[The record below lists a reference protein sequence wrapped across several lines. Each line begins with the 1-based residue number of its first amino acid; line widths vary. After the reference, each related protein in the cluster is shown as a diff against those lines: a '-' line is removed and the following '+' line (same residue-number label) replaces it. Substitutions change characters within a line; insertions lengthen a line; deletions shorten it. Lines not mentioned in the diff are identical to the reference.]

1 MDDKHLL
8 NLAKEISE
16 IINRN
21 RVYNANIITELHA
34 NENAHSRILRMFL
47 QYDDGT
53 KSYPVLKRFLEIPKI
68 KNVLSSSVVFKT
80 PYFANEQE
88 RIDVLIEEPHSF
100 AIIIEN
106 KIKGA
111 TDQKRQ
117 LERYIESVNAHGDGV
132 PYDNIY
138 AIYLTDNGEKIVDEC
153 SLTDNAKNY
162 LGYNDEC
169 DMGRFIPLNY
179 RYDILPWLE
188 KEVLPNCAYNEDLL
202 ISALKQ
208 YIDYL
213 KCMFGIIENEE
224 QKILIME
231 KLKKEIGISGND
243 LESVEKCFKTIEEL
257 ECLKNRIVE
266 LKKDIVANANWVE
279 EYIKK
284 PFDDFLKKQNATSGS
299 DYELVVSFESFNRF
313 DIVVRSKNWEK
324 YNFLVQEYGGMYY
337 GLVNIDKSN
346 PYKVKEG
353 SFNGYDKNN
362 AWWSAR
368 KRFRLAEL
376 CELDFWKQVRNGDFV
391 KNLIEMF
398 EEVLK
403 NIEMQ

>member
-1 MDDKHLL
+1 MNDKHLL
-8 NLAKEISE
+8 KLAKEISE
-16 IINRN
+16 IINKS

-47 QYDDGT
+47 QYDDG
-53 KSYPVLKRFLEIPKI
+53 KKKYPILGKFLDIPKV
-68 KNVLSSSVVFKT
+68 KQVFGNKEFKSPVFT
-80 PYFANEQE
+80 NERE
-88 RIDVLIEEPHSF
+88 RIDVLIEEHRSF

-138 AIYLTDNGEKIVDEC
+138 AIYLTDSGDKEVSDD
-153 SLTDNAKNY
+153 SFTDVAKKR
-162 LGYNDEC
+162 LGYNDEN

-188 KEVLPNCAYNEDLL
+188 KEVLPNCIEKEELL

-257 ECLKNRIVE
+257 ECLKNRVVE
-266 LKKDIVANANWVE
+266 LKKDLVANWVE

-284 PFDDFLKKQNATSGS
+284 PFREYLEAKDSVYSLEVRFN
-299 DYELVVSFESFNRF
+299 SFECF
-313 DIVVRSKNWEK
+313 DIVVHSENWEK
-324 YNFLVQEYGGMYY
+324 YYFLVQHKYKENYY
-337 GLVNIDKSN
+337 GIYNKNRYD

-353 SFNGYDKNN
+353 SFNEWPVEP
-362 AWWSAR
+362 WWPACNPS
-368 KRFRLAEL
+368 LLPNLSEL
-376 CELDFWKQVRNGDFV
+376 EFWEQVCNEKFV
-391 KNLIEMF
+391 NILKEMF

>member
-8 NLAKEISE
+8 KLAKETSE

-47 QYDDGT
+47 QYDDG
-53 KSYPVLKRFLEIPKI
+53 KKEFPILRKFLEMP
-68 KNVLSSSVVFKT
+68 NVKKVLGDKEFKS
-80 PYFANEQE
+80 PIFSNEQE
-88 RIDVLIEEPHSF
+88 RIDVLIEEPRSF
-100 AIIIEN
+100 AIIVEN

-111 TDQKRQ
+111 TDQERQ
-117 LERYIESVNAHGDGV
+117 LERYMECVQGHKIKPE
-132 PYDNIY
+132 NIY
-138 AIYLTDNGEKIVDEC
+138 AIYLTSDGEKEVDDC
-153 SLTDNAKNY
+153 SLTPKAKEWLGCKEDN
-162 LGYNDEC
+162 
-169 DMGRFIPLNY
+169 GRYIPMNY

-188 KEVLPNCAYNEDLL
+188 KEVLPNCIEKEELL

-231 KLKKEIGISGND
+231 KLKKEIGISGNN

-257 ECLKNRIVE
+257 ECLKNRVVE
-266 LKKDIVANANWVE
+266 LKKDLVANWVE

-284 PFDDFLKKQNATSGS
+284 PFGEYLNGIDPM
-299 DYELVVSFESFNRF
+299 YELVVKFDSFERF
-313 DIVVRSKNWEK
+313 DIAVHYKGWEK
-324 YNFLVQEYGGMYY
+324 FFFLVQKMGGTYY
-337 GLVNIDKSN
+337 GIYNKEKSN
-346 PYKVKEG
+346 PYKVKDNTF
-353 SFNGYDKNN
+353 SGYPAAPWWPAYKND
-362 AWWSAR
+362 SS
-368 KRFRLAEL
+368 LVPIGES
-376 CELDFWKQVRNGDFV
+376 DFWRQV
-391 KNLIEMF
+391 KNLAFVSHLKEMF

>member
-8 NLAKEISE
+8 KLAKEISE
-16 IINRN
+16 IINKS

-47 QYDDGT
+47 QYDDG
-53 KSYPVLKRFLEIPKI
+53 KKEFPILRKFLEIPKVKKI
-68 KNVLSSSVVFKT
+68 FGNKGFKNPVFS
-80 PYFANEQE
+80 NEQE
-88 RIDVLIEEPHSF
+88 RIDVLIEEPGSF
-100 AIIIEN
+100 AVIVEN

-111 TDQKRQ
+111 TDQERQ
-117 LERYIESVNAHGDGV
+117 LERYIESVESHESHGISS
-132 PYDNIY
+132 DNIY

-153 SLTDNAKNY
+153 SLTEKAKKKLNY
-162 LGYNDEC
+162 NGSE
-169 DMGRFIPLNY
+169 DMGRFIPMNY

-188 KEVLPNCAYNEDLL
+188 KEVLPNCIEKEELL

-257 ECLKNRIVE
+257 ECLKNRVVE
-266 LKKDIVANANWVE
+266 LKKDLVANWVE

>member
-1 MDDKHLL
+1 MDDKLL
-8 NLAKEISE
+8 LKLAKEISE

-47 QYDDGT
+47 QYDDG
-53 KSYPVLKRFLEIPKI
+53 KKEFPILRKFLEIPKVKKI
-68 KNVLSSSVVFKT
+68 FGNKGFKNPVFS
-80 PYFANEQE
+80 NEQE
-88 RIDVLIEEPHSF
+88 RIDVLIEEPGSF
-100 AIIIEN
+100 AVIVEN

-111 TDQKRQ
+111 TDQERQ
-117 LERYIESVNAHGDGV
+117 LERYIESVESHESHGISS
-132 PYDNIY
+132 DNIY

-153 SLTDNAKNY
+153 SLTKIAKKKLNY
-162 LGYNDEC
+162 NGSE
-169 DMGRFIPLNY
+169 DMGRFIPMNY

-188 KEVLPNCAYNEDLL
+188 KEVLPNCIEKEELL

-257 ECLKNRIVE
+257 ECLKNRVVE
-266 LKKDIVANANWVE
+266 LKKDLVANWVE

-324 YNFLVQEYGGMYY
+324 CNFLVQEYGGMYY

-403 NIEMQ
+403 NIEKQ

>member
-8 NLAKEISE
+8 NLAKGISE

-47 QYDDGT
+47 QYDDG
-53 KSYPVLKRFLEIPKI
+53 KKKYPILGKFLDIPKV
-68 KNVLSSSVVFKT
+68 KQVFGNKEFKSPVFT
-80 PYFANEQE
+80 NERE
-88 RIDVLIEEPHSF
+88 RIDVLIEEPRSF
-100 AIIIEN
+100 AIIVEN

-117 LERYIESVNAHGDGV
+117 LERYIESVNRYGV

-138 AIYLTDNGEKIVDEC
+138 AIYLTDSGDKEVSDD
-153 SLTDNAKNY
+153 SFTDIAKER
-162 LGYNDEC
+162 LGYKDEN
-169 DMGRFIPLNY
+169 DMGRFVPMNY

-188 KEVLPNCAYNEDLL
+188 KEVLPNCSYKEDLL

-257 ECLKNRIVE
+257 ECLKNMVVE
-266 LKKDIVANANWVE
+266 LKKDLVANWVE

-284 PFDDFLKKQNATSGS
+284 PFGEYLNGIDPM
-299 DYELVVSFESFNRF
+299 YELVVKFDSFERF
-313 DIVVRSKNWEK
+313 DIAVHYKGWEK
-324 YNFLVQEYGGMYY
+324 FFFLVQKMGGTYY
-337 GLVNIDKSN
+337 GIYNKEKSN
-346 PYKVKEG
+346 PYKVKDNTF
-353 SFNGYDKNN
+353 SGYTTAPWWPAYKND
-362 AWWSAR
+362 SS
-368 KRFRLAEL
+368 LVPLGES
-376 CELDFWKQVRNGDFV
+376 DFWRQV
-391 KNLIEMF
+391 KNLAFVIHLKEMF

-403 NIEMQ
+403 NIKMQ

>member
-34 NENAHSRILRMFL
+34 NENAHSRILRMLL
-47 QYDDGT
+47 QYDNG
-53 KSYPVLKRFLEIPKI
+53 KKEYPILRKFLEIPNLK
-68 KNVLSSSVVFKT
+68 KVFGNTDFKS
-80 PYFANEQE
+80 PIFRNEQE
-88 RIDVLIEEPHSF
+88 RIDVLIEEPRSF

-111 TDQKRQ
+111 PDQERQ
-117 LERYIESVNAHGDGV
+117 LERYIESVERHSIS
-132 PYDNIY
+132 PDNIY
-138 AIYLTDNGEKIVDEC
+138 AVYLTDNGEKSVDEC
-153 SLTDNAKNY
+153 SLTENAKKKLEY
-162 LGYNDEC
+162 INDS
-169 DMGRFIPLNY
+169 DTGRFIPLNY
-179 RYDILPWLE
+179 RHDILPWLE
-188 KEVLPNCAYNEDLL
+188 KEVLPNCIEKEELL

-257 ECLKNRIVE
+257 DCLKQKVA
-266 LKKDIVANANWVE
+266 DIKEDLARNCFDEN
-279 EYIKK
+279 IKK
-284 PFDDFLKKQNATSGS
+284 PFEDFLKKQNATSGS

-337 GLVNIDKSN
+337 GLGNIDKSN

-376 CELDFWKQVRNGDFV
+376 CELDFWKLVQNGEFV
-391 KNLIEMF
+391 KNLKEMF

>member
-8 NLAKEISE
+8 KLAKEISE

-47 QYDDGT
+47 QYDDG
-53 KSYPVLKRFLEIPKI
+53 KKKYPILGKFLDIPKV
-68 KNVLSSSVVFKT
+68 KQVFGNKEFKSPVFT
-80 PYFANEQE
+80 NERE
-88 RIDVLIEEPHSF
+88 RIDVLIEEPRSF

-153 SLTDNAKNY
+153 SLTKKAKKKLNY
-162 LGYNDEC
+162 NGSA

-188 KEVLPNCAYNEDLL
+188 KEVLPNCIEKEELL

-257 ECLKNRIVE
+257 ECLKNRVVE
-266 LKKDIVANANWVE
+266 LKKDLVANWVE

-284 PFDDFLKKQNATSGS
+284 PFGEYLNGIDPM
-299 DYELVVSFESFNRF
+299 YELVVKFDSFERF
-313 DIVVRSKNWEK
+313 DIAVHYKGWEK
-324 YNFLVQEYGGMYY
+324 FFFLVQKMGGTYY
-337 GLVNIDKSN
+337 GIYNKEKSN
-346 PYKVKEG
+346 PYKVKDNTF
-353 SFNGYDKNN
+353 SGYPAAPWWPAYKND
-362 AWWSAR
+362 SS
-368 KRFRLAEL
+368 LVPIGES
-376 CELDFWKQVRNGDFV
+376 DFWRQV
-391 KNLIEMF
+391 KNLAFVSHLKEMF

>member
-16 IINRN
+16 IINKS

-47 QYDDGT
+47 QYDDG
-53 KSYPVLKRFLEIPKI
+53 KKKYPILGKFLDIPKV
-68 KNVLSSSVVFKT
+68 KQLFGNKEFKSPVFT
-80 PYFANEQE
+80 NERE
-88 RIDVLIEEPHSF
+88 RIDVLIEEPRSF

-106 KIKGA
+106 KINGA
-111 TDQKRQ
+111 PDQDTQ

-188 KEVLPNCAYNEDLL
+188 KEVLPNCIEKEELL

-257 ECLKNRIVE
+257 ECLKNRVVE
-266 LKKDIVANANWVE
+266 LKKDLVANWVE

>member
-16 IINRN
+16 IINKS

-47 QYDDGT
+47 QYDDG
-53 KSYPVLKRFLEIPKI
+53 KKKYPILGKFLDIPKV
-68 KNVLSSSVVFKT
+68 KQLFGNKEFKSPVFT
-80 PYFANEQE
+80 NERE
-88 RIDVLIEEPHSF
+88 RIDVLIEEPRSF

-106 KIKGA
+106 KINGA
-111 TDQKRQ
+111 PDQDTQ

-231 KLKKEIGISGND
+231 KLKKELDINGEDIFALD
-243 LESVEKCFKTIEEL
+243 KYLKTIEEL
-257 ECLKNRIVE
+257 ECLKNRVVE
-266 LKKDIVANANWVE
+266 LKKDLVVNWVE

-284 PFDDFLKKQNATSGS
+284 PFGEYLNGIDPM
-299 DYELVVSFESFNRF
+299 YELVVKFDSFERF
-313 DIVVRSKNWEK
+313 DIAVHYKGWEK
-324 YNFLVQEYGGMYY
+324 FFFLVQKMGGTYY
-337 GLVNIDKSN
+337 GIYNKEKSN
-346 PYKVKEG
+346 PYEVKDNTF
-353 SFNGYDKNN
+353 SGYPTAPWWPAYKND
-362 AWWSAR
+362 SS
-368 KRFRLAEL
+368 LVPIGES
-376 CELDFWKQVRNGDFV
+376 DFWRQV
-391 KNLIEMF
+391 KNLAFVSHLKEMF

-403 NIEMQ
+403 NVEMQ

>member
-8 NLAKEISE
+8 KLAKETSE

-47 QYDDGT
+47 QYDDG
-53 KSYPVLKRFLEIPKI
+53 KKEFPILRKFLEMP
-68 KNVLSSSVVFKT
+68 NVKKVLGDKEFKS
-80 PYFANEQE
+80 PIFSNEQE
-88 RIDVLIEEPHSF
+88 RIDVLIEEPRSF
-100 AIIIEN
+100 AIIVEN

-111 TDQKRQ
+111 TDQERQ
-117 LERYIESVNAHGDGV
+117 LERYMECVQGQGHNIKPE
-132 PYDNIY
+132 NIY
-138 AIYLTDNGEKIVDEC
+138 AIYLTSDGEKEVDDC
-153 SLTDNAKNY
+153 SLTPKAKEWLGCKEDN
-162 LGYNDEC
+162 
-169 DMGRFIPLNY
+169 GRYIPMNY

-188 KEVLPNCAYNEDLL
+188 KEVLPNCIEKEELL

-257 ECLKNRIVE
+257 ECLKNRVVE
-266 LKKDIVANANWVE
+266 LKKDLVANWVE

-284 PFDDFLKKQNATSGS
+284 PFREYLEAKDSVYSLEVRFN
-299 DYELVVSFESFNRF
+299 SFECF
-313 DIVVRSKNWEK
+313 DIVVHSENWEK
-324 YNFLVQEYGGMYY
+324 YYFLVQHKDKEQHYY
-337 GLVNIDKSN
+337 GIYNKNCCD
-346 PYKVKEG
+346 PYTVKKG
-353 SFNGYDKNN
+353 SFNGWPVEP
-362 AWWSAR
+362 WWPACNPSLLP
-368 KRFRLAEL
+368 KLSEL
-376 CELDFWKQVRNGDFV
+376 EFWEQVCNEKFV
-391 KNLIEMF
+391 NILIEMF

>member
-8 NLAKEISE
+8 KLAKEISE

-53 KSYPVLKRFLEIPKI
+53 KNYPVLKRFLEIPKI
-68 KNVLSSSVVFKT
+68 KNVLSSSVVFKS

-88 RIDVLIEEPHSF
+88 RIDVLIEEPRSF
-100 AIIIEN
+100 AVIVEN

-111 TDQKRQ
+111 TDQERQ
-117 LERYIESVNAHGDGV
+117 LERYIESVNAHGV

-138 AIYLTDNGEKIVDEC
+138 AIYLTDSGDKEVSDLSFTDVAKEC
-153 SLTDNAKNY
+153 
-162 LGYNDEC
+162 LGYKDEN
-169 DMGRFIPLNY
+169 DMGRFVPMNY

-188 KEVLPNCAYNEDLL
+188 KEVLPNCIEKEELL

-257 ECLKNRIVE
+257 DCLKQKVA
-266 LKKDIVANANWVE
+266 DIKEDLARNCFDEN
-279 EYIKK
+279 IKK

-368 KRFRLAEL
+368 KHFRLAEL
-376 CELDFWKQVRNGDFV
+376 CELDFWKLVQKRAFV
-391 KNLIEMF
+391 SHLEEMF
-398 EEVLK
+398 KEVLK

>member
-47 QYDDGT
+47 QYDDDT
-53 KSYPVLKRFLEIPKI
+53 KNYPVLKRFLEIPKI
-68 KNVLSSSVVFKT
+68 KNVLSSSVVFKS

-88 RIDVLIEEPHSF
+88 RIDVLIEEPRSF
-100 AIIIEN
+100 AVIVEN

-111 TDQKRQ
+111 TDQERQ
-117 LERYIESVNAHGDGV
+117 LERYIKSVNAHGV

-138 AIYLTDNGEKIVDEC
+138 AIYLTDSGDKEVSDLSFTDVAKEC
-153 SLTDNAKNY
+153 
-162 LGYNDEC
+162 LGYKDEN
-169 DMGRFIPLNY
+169 DMGRFVPMNY

-188 KEVLPNCAYNEDLL
+188 KEVLPNCIEKEELL

-243 LESVEKCFKTIEEL
+243 IESVEKCFKTIEEL
-257 ECLKNRIVE
+257 DCLKQKVT
-266 LKKDIVANANWVE
+266 DIKEDLARNCFDEN
-279 EYIKK
+279 IKK

-368 KRFRLAEL
+368 KCFRLAEL
-376 CELDFWKQVRNGDFV
+376 CELDFWKLVQKRAFASH
-391 KNLIEMF
+391 LEEMF
-398 EEVLK
+398 KEVLK

>member
-53 KSYPVLKRFLEIPKI
+53 KNYPVLKRFLEIPKI
-68 KNVLSSSVVFKT
+68 KNVLSSSVVFKS

-88 RIDVLIEEPHSF
+88 RIDVLIEEPRSF
-100 AIIIEN
+100 AVIVEN

-111 TDQKRQ
+111 TDQERQ
-117 LERYIESVNAHGDGV
+117 LERYIESVNAHDV

-138 AIYLTDNGEKIVDEC
+138 AIYLTDSGDKEVSDLSFTDVAKEC
-153 SLTDNAKNY
+153 
-162 LGYNDEC
+162 LGYKDEN
-169 DMGRFIPLNY
+169 DMGRFVPMNY

-188 KEVLPNCAYNEDLL
+188 KEVLPNCIEKEELL

-257 ECLKNRIVE
+257 DCLKQKVT
-266 LKKDIVANANWVE
+266 DIKEDLARNCFDEN
-279 EYIKK
+279 IKK

-368 KRFRLAEL
+368 KCFRLAEL
-376 CELDFWKQVRNGDFV
+376 CELDFWKLVQKRAFV
-391 KNLIEMF
+391 SHLEEMF
-398 EEVLK
+398 KEVLK

>member
-47 QYDDGT
+47 QYDDG
-53 KSYPVLKRFLEIPKI
+53 KKEYPILRKFLEIPKVKKI
-68 KNVLSSSVVFKT
+68 FGNKGFKNPVFS
-80 PYFANEQE
+80 NEQE
-88 RIDVLIEEPHSF
+88 RIDVLIEEPGSF
-100 AIIIEN
+100 AVIVEN

-117 LERYIESVNAHGDGV
+117 LERYIESVNRHHDV

-138 AIYLTDNGEKIVDEC
+138 AIYLTDSGDKEVSDDSFTDVAKEC
-153 SLTDNAKNY
+153 
-162 LGYNDEC
+162 LGYKDEN
-169 DMGRFIPLNY
+169 DMGRFVPMNY

-188 KEVLPNCAYNEDLL
+188 KEVLPNCAYKEELL

-231 KLKKEIGISGND
+231 KLKKELDINGEDIFALD
-243 LESVEKCFKTIEEL
+243 KYLKTIEEL
-257 ECLKNRIVE
+257 ECLKNRVVE
-266 LKKDIVANANWVE
+266 LKKDLVVNWVE

-284 PFDDFLKKQNATSGS
+284 PFGKYLNGIDPM
-299 DYELVVSFESFNRF
+299 YELVIKFDSFERF
-313 DIVVRSKNWEK
+313 DIAVHYKGWEK
-324 YNFLVQEYGGMYY
+324 FFFLVQKYGGIYY
-337 GLVNIDKSN
+337 GLYNKDKSD
-346 PYKVKEG
+346 PYKIKD
-353 SFNGYDKNN
+353 SFNGWSTEP
-362 AWWSAR
+362 WWPAY
-368 KRFRLAEL
+368 KRFHSDDL
-376 CELDFWKQVRNGDFV
+376 CESDFWKLVQNGEFV
-391 KNLIEMF
+391 KNLKEMF
-398 EEVLK
+398 EEVL
-403 NIEMQ
+403 NEMQ

>member
-8 NLAKEISE
+8 KLAKEISE
-16 IINRN
+16 IINKS

-47 QYDDGT
+47 QYDDG
-53 KSYPVLKRFLEIPKI
+53 KKKYPILGKFLDIPKV
-68 KNVLSSSVVFKT
+68 KQVFGNKEFKSPVFT
-80 PYFANEQE
+80 NERE
-88 RIDVLIEEPHSF
+88 RIDVLIEEPSSF

-106 KIKGA
+106 KINGA
-111 TDQKRQ
+111 PDQDTQ
-117 LERYIESVNAHGDGV
+117 LERYIESVIGHGISS
-132 PYDNIY
+132 DNIY

-153 SLTDNAKNY
+153 SLTKIAKKKLNY
-162 LGYNDEC
+162 NGSE
-169 DMGRFIPLNY
+169 DMGRFIPMNY

-188 KEVLPNCAYNEDLL
+188 KEVLPNCIEKEELL

-231 KLKKEIGISGND
+231 KLKKELDINGEDIFALD
-243 LESVEKCFKTIEEL
+243 KYLKTIEEL
-257 ECLKNRIVE
+257 ECLKNRVVE
-266 LKKDIVANANWVE
+266 LKKDLVVNWVE

-284 PFDDFLKKQNATSGS
+284 PFGEYLNGIDPM
-299 DYELVVSFESFNRF
+299 YELVVKFDSFERF
-313 DIVVRSKNWEK
+313 DIAVHYKGWEK
-324 YNFLVQEYGGMYY
+324 FFFLVQKMGGTYY
-337 GLVNIDKSN
+337 GIYNKEKSN
-346 PYKVKEG
+346 PYEVKDNTF
-353 SFNGYDKNN
+353 SGYTTAPWWPAYKND
-362 AWWSAR
+362 SS
-368 KRFRLAEL
+368 LVPLGES
-376 CELDFWKQVRNGDFV
+376 DFWRQV
-391 KNLIEMF
+391 KNLAFVSHLKEMF

>member
-47 QYDDGT
+47 QYDDG
-53 KSYPVLKRFLEIPKI
+53 KKEYPILRKFLEIPKVKKI
-68 KNVLSSSVVFKT
+68 FGNKGFKNPVFS
-80 PYFANEQE
+80 NEQE
-88 RIDVLIEEPHSF
+88 RIDVLIEEPGSF
-100 AIIIEN
+100 AVIVEN

-111 TDQKRQ
+111 TDQERQ
-117 LERYIESVNAHGDGV
+117 LERYIESVNGHGV

-138 AIYLTDNGEKIVDEC
+138 AIYLTDSGGKEVSDV
-153 SLTDNAKNY
+153 SFTDVAKKC
-162 LGYNDEC
+162 LGYIDKN
-169 DMGRFIPLNY
+169 DMGRFVPMNY

-188 KEVLPNCAYNEDLL
+188 KKVLPNCIEKEELL

-231 KLKKEIGISGND
+231 KLNKELDINGEDIFALD
-243 LESVEKCFKTIEEL
+243 KYLKTIEEL
-257 ECLKNRIVE
+257 ECLKNRVVE
-266 LKKDIVANANWVE
+266 LKKDLVVNWVE

-284 PFDDFLKKQNATSGS
+284 PFGEYLNGIDPM
-299 DYELVVSFESFNRF
+299 YELVVKFDSFERF
-313 DIVVRSKNWEK
+313 DIAVHYNGWEK
-324 YNFLVQEYGGMYY
+324 FFFLVQKMGGTYY
-337 GLVNIDKSN
+337 GIYNKEKSN
-346 PYKVKEG
+346 PYTVKDNTF
-353 SFNGYDKNN
+353 SGYTTAPWWPAYKND
-362 AWWSAR
+362 SS
-368 KRFRLAEL
+368 LVPLGES
-376 CELDFWKQVRNGDFV
+376 DFWRQV
-391 KNLIEMF
+391 KNLAFVIHLEEMF

>member
-16 IINRN
+16 IINKS

-47 QYDDGT
+47 NYDDGT

-68 KNVLSSSVVFKT
+68 KNVLSSSVIFKT

-88 RIDVLIEEPHSF
+88 RIDVLIEEPPSF

-111 TDQKRQ
+111 TDQDTQ
-117 LERYIESVNAHGDGV
+117 LERYIESVNGPGHGIS
-132 PYDNIY
+132 YDNIY
-138 AIYLTDNGEKIVDEC
+138 AIYLTDNGEKTVGEC
-153 SLTDNAKNY
+153 SLTPNAKNY

-169 DMGRFIPLNY
+169 DMGRFIPMNY

-188 KEVLPNCAYNEDLL
+188 KEVLPNCIEKEELL

-213 KCMFGIIENEE
+213 KCMFGITENEE

-231 KLKKEIGISGND
+231 KLKKELDINGEDIFALD
-243 LESVEKCFKTIEEL
+243 KYLKTIEEL
-257 ECLKNRIVE
+257 ECLKNRVVE
-266 LKKDIVANANWVE
+266 LKKDLVLNWVE

-284 PFDDFLKKQNATSGS
+284 PFGVYLNGIDPM
-299 DYELVVSFESFNRF
+299 YELVVKFDSFERF
-313 DIVVRSKNWEK
+313 DIAVHYKGWEK
-324 YNFLVQEYGGMYY
+324 FFFLVQKMGGTYY
-337 GLVNIDKSN
+337 GIYNKEKSN
-346 PYKVKEG
+346 PYEVKDTF
-353 SFNGYDKNN
+353 SGYKTAPWWPAYKND
-362 AWWSAR
+362 SS
-368 KRFRLAEL
+368 LVPLGES
-376 CELDFWKQVRNGDFV
+376 DFWRQV
-391 KNLIEMF
+391 KNLAFVSHLKEMF

-403 NIEMQ
+403 NIEKQ

>member
-53 KSYPVLKRFLEIPKI
+53 KNYPVLKRFLEIPKI
-68 KNVLSSSVVFKT
+68 KNVLSSSVVFKS
-80 PYFANEQE
+80 PSFSNEQE

-111 TDQKRQ
+111 TDQDRQ
-117 LERYIESVNAHGDGV
+117 LERYIESVKAHRV
-132 PYDNIY
+132 PCDNIY
-138 AIYLTDNGEKIVDEC
+138 AIYLTDSGDKEVSDD
-153 SLTDNAKNY
+153 SFTDVAKER
-162 LGYNDEC
+162 LGYNDEN
-169 DMGRFIPLNY
+169 DMGRFIPMNY

-188 KEVLPNCAYNEDLL
+188 KEVLPNCIEKEELL

-257 ECLKNRIVE
+257 ECLKNRVVE
-266 LKKDIVANANWVE
+266 LKKDLVANWVE

-284 PFDDFLKKQNATSGS
+284 PFGEYLNGIDPM
-299 DYELVVSFESFNRF
+299 YELVVKFDSFERF
-313 DIVVRSKNWEK
+313 DIAVHYKGWEK
-324 YNFLVQEYGGMYY
+324 FFFLVQKMGGTYY
-337 GLVNIDKSN
+337 GIYNKEKSN
-346 PYKVKEG
+346 PYKVKDNTF
-353 SFNGYDKNN
+353 SGYPAAPWWPAYKND
-362 AWWSAR
+362 SS
-368 KRFRLAEL
+368 LVPIGES
-376 CELDFWKQVRNGDFV
+376 DFWRQV
-391 KNLIEMF
+391 KNLAFVSHLKEMF

-403 NIEMQ
+403 NIKMQ

>member
-8 NLAKEISE
+8 KLAKEISE

-47 QYDDGT
+47 QYDDG
-53 KSYPVLKRFLEIPKI
+53 KKKYPILGQFLDIPKV
-68 KNVLSSSVVFKT
+68 KQVFGNKEFKSPVFT
-80 PYFANEQE
+80 NERE
-88 RIDVLIEEPHSF
+88 RIDVLIEEPRSF

-153 SLTDNAKNY
+153 SLTKKAKKKLNY
-162 LGYNDEC
+162 NGSA

-188 KEVLPNCAYNEDLL
+188 KEVLPNCIEKEELL

-257 ECLKNRIVE
+257 ECLKNRVVE
-266 LKKDIVANANWVE
+266 LKKDLVANWVE

-284 PFDDFLKKQNATSGS
+284 PFGEYLNGIDPM
-299 DYELVVSFESFNRF
+299 YELVVKFDSFERF
-313 DIVVRSKNWEK
+313 DIAVHYKGWEK
-324 YNFLVQEYGGMYY
+324 FFFLVQKMGGTYY
-337 GLVNIDKSN
+337 GIYNKEKSN
-346 PYKVKEG
+346 PYKVKDNTF
-353 SFNGYDKNN
+353 SGYPAAPWWPAYKND
-362 AWWSAR
+362 SS
-368 KRFRLAEL
+368 LVPIGES
-376 CELDFWKQVRNGDFV
+376 DFWRQV
-391 KNLIEMF
+391 KNLAFVSHLKEMF

>member
-47 QYDDGT
+47 QYDDG
-53 KSYPVLKRFLEIPKI
+53 KKEYPILRKFLEIPKVKKI
-68 KNVLSSSVVFKT
+68 FGNKGFKIPVFS
-80 PYFANEQE
+80 NEQE
-88 RIDVLIEEPHSF
+88 RIDVLIEEPGSF
-100 AIIIEN
+100 AVIVEN

-111 TDQKRQ
+111 KDQERQ
-117 LERYIESVNAHGDGV
+117 LERYIESVVNRHGV

-138 AIYLTDNGEKIVDEC
+138 AIYLTDSGDKEVSDDSFTGI
-153 SLTDNAKNY
+153 AKKR
-162 LGYNDEC
+162 LGYKDEN
-169 DMGRFIPLNY
+169 DMGRFVPMNY

-188 KEVLPNCAYNEDLL
+188 KEVLPNCIEKEELL

-213 KCMFGIIENEE
+213 KNMFYIMEDEVQKSLIE
-224 QKILIME
+224 E
-231 KLKKEIGISGND
+231 KLKKEIGINGED
-243 LESVEKCFKTIEEL
+243 IFALDKYLKTIEEL
-257 ECLKNRIVE
+257 ECLKNRVVE
-266 LKKDIVANANWVE
+266 LKKDLVVNWVE

-284 PFDDFLKKQNATSGS
+284 PFGEYLNGIDPM
-299 DYELVVSFESFNRF
+299 YELVVKFDSFERF
-313 DIVVRSKNWEK
+313 DIAVHYKGWEK
-324 YNFLVQEYGGMYY
+324 FFFLVQKMGGTYY
-337 GLVNIDKSN
+337 GIYNKEKSN
-346 PYKVKEG
+346 PYKVKDNTF
-353 SFNGYDKNN
+353 SGYTTAPWWPAYKND
-362 AWWSAR
+362 SS
-368 KRFRLAEL
+368 LVPLGES
-376 CELDFWKQVRNGDFV
+376 DFWRQV
-391 KNLIEMF
+391 KNLAFVIHLKEMF